1 MVVSAS
7 SYGDALVHQAKGSW
21 MELNKRFSSR
31 VVLLEAAGDLRLG
44 WRSSFQQDNHPKQ
57 PARDP
62 MRCFRSEQ
70 VLISMGLNFVNQS
83 FAPDYVNGLVK
94 CSSSK
99 LPWGMSLQTIDSLA
113 KSIFLLVKTRIFL
126 PLHS

>member
-1 MVVSAS
+1 MVVLAS
-7 SYGDALVHQAKGSW
+7 SYGDALVHQAKGSWSELMGRW

-57 PARDP
+57 TARDT

-70 VLISMGLNFVNQS
+70 VLISMGVNFVNQS

-94 CSSSK
+94 CSSSN
-99 LPWGMSLQTIDSLA
+99 LPWGMSLPGFHIY
-113 KSIFLLVKTRIFL
+113 KLLT
-126 PLHS
+126 H